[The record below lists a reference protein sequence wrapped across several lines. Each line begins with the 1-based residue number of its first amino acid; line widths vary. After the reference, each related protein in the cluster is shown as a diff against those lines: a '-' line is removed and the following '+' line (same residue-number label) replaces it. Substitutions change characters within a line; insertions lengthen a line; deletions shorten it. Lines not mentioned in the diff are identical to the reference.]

1 MFPFSQAYNCY
12 LDALGIQPTFA
23 IAWSNLAGLF
33 MEAGD
38 LNRALQYYKVRTTSL
53 VLLDLIFFLDSLCI
67 CMHMFSFV
75 LDMVGL
81 VAFSYVLFSLFFMV
95 HPGSR

>member
-1 MFPFSQAYNCY
+1 MFICIINFTVLLVIFSVGPSEFIYATLLFQAYNCY

-38 LNRALQYYKVRTTSL
+38 LNRALQYYKVGTSS
-53 VLLDLIFFLDSLCI
+53 VSMHIFW
-67 CMHMFSFV
+67 FV
-75 LDMVGL
+75 WGYGL
-81 VAFSYVLFSLFFMV
+81 VA
-95 HPGSR
+95 